1 MTVRLPHAFAG
12 AVCLGCAL
20 ANVGRLTL
28 VPALLVTASLAAL
41 ACSAGD
47 PRVRWTLAAGAV
59 ALAGWGWGSLRL
71 TQLDR
76 SVLAERIGT
85 FERALVEVEEPP
97 RPGAFDQRMRALV
110 LSWGTLRTH
119 EPVLLE
125 LPLGRVPP
133 QGARLRLLGEL
144 RAPPGPSN
152 GFDEAKWLRR
162 QGIHE
167 VLRGQSWQ
175 VLGRRGGV
183 SGVGDS
189 VGRWLAG
196 DSAAGLAAGERRDVI
211 EAIVLG
217 RSSGL
222 DQTLLAD
229 FRASCLYHCL
239 AVDGLKVAAVGGG
252 VAAVFLFAGLGSY
265 LAQIAALLT
274 VAAYALAVGL
284 HPSVV
289 RAALAAGLGSL
300 AWLAARERDRW
311 QALLVGAAV
320 LLGWNPY
327 TLLDAG
333 FQLSF
338 AAVASIFIVTPRV
351 VRALEGYPVSQELAQ
366 LIGVSTACGL
376 ATAPV
381 TWFQFHQISLVTVPA
396 NVVAVPVVVEV
407 LGLALLTAV
416 VAPVAPSVAAAMAQ
430 LNGWGAW
437 FVAACARGFGSLPG
451 AQITSPRAA
460 AAVGL
465 GAVFTAAYAGRRGE
479 RARAEAGLPSDGDRP
494 AEDRA
499 GAQAPAG
506 ADR

>member
-1 MTVRLPHAFAG
+1 MTVRLPHAAVG
-12 AVCLGCAL
+12 ALCFGFVL
-20 ANVGRLTL
+20 ANLARPGVLPVLGAAFVLGSVGAAVADSRLRA
-28 VPALLVTASLAAL
+28 ALLAS
-41 ACSAGD
+41 
-47 PRVRWTLAAGAV
+47 AV
-59 ALAGWGWGSLRL
+59 VAIAWGWGGLRL
-71 TQLDR
+71 AQLDH
-76 SVLAERIGT
+76 SVLEARIGT
-85 FERALVEVEEPP
+85 AEWAVVEVEEPP
-97 RPGAFDQRMRALV
+97 RPGTFEQRMKVLV
-110 LSWGTLRTH
+110 LRWGTVRAD
-119 EPVLLE
+119 EQALLE
-125 LPLGRVPP
+125 LPLGRSPP

-162 QGIHE
+162 QGVHV
-167 VLRGQSWQ
+167 VLRAQSYR
-175 VLGRRGGV
+175 VIGRRGGV
-183 SGVGDS
+183 SGIGDR

-196 DSAAGLAAGERRDVI
+196 DTTPGLEGDRRDVI

-217 RSSGL
+217 RTSDV
-222 DQTLLAD
+222 DQSLLAD
-229 FRASCLYHCL
+229 FRATGLYHCL

-252 VAAVFLFAGLGSY
+252 AVTVVLLLGLGVY
-265 LAQIAALLT
+265 VAQLTALAT

-300 AWLAARERDRW
+300 AWLAGRERDRW

-327 TLLDAG
+327 ALFDAG

-338 AAVASIFIVTPRV
+338 AAVASIFVVTPRV
-351 VRALEGYPVSQELAQ
+351 VRALEGYPVSHGLAQ
-366 LIGVSTACGL
+366 LIGVCTACGL

-381 TWFQFHQISLVTVPA
+381 TWFQFHQVSLVTVPA

-416 VAPVAPSVAAAMAQ
+416 VAPVAPSVASAMAE
-430 LNGWGAW
+430 LNGWGASL
-437 FVAACARGFGSLPG
+437 VADCARAFASIPG

-460 AAVGL
+460 AVLGL
-465 GAVFTAAYAGRRGE
+465 GAVALAAYAWQHGE
-479 RARAEAGLPSDGDRP
+479 RARAEAGLPLHGQRP
-494 AEDRA
+494 AEDHA
-499 GAQAPAG
+499 GPTAATR

>member
-1 MTVRLPHAFAG
+1 MRLPHAFA
-12 AVCLGCAL
+12 ATLCLGFAL
-20 ANVGRLTL
+20 ANLGRLP
-28 VPALLVTASLAAL
+28 VFPALLGAAVVVAVGL
-41 ACSAGD
+41 GAGE
-47 PRVRWTLAAGAV
+47 PRLRRPAVVIALLAV
-59 ALAGWGWGSLRL
+59 AWGWGSLRL
-71 TQLDR
+71 AQLDR
-76 SVLAERIGT
+76 SVLASRIGT
-85 FERALVEVEEPP
+85 FERAVVEVEEPP
-97 RPGAFDQRMRALV
+97 RAGSFDQRMRARL
-110 LSWGTLRTH
+110 LRWGPLRTH

-125 LPLGRVPP
+125 LPRGRAPP
-133 QGARLRLLGEL
+133 QGATLTLEGEL
-144 RAPPGPSN
+144 RAPRGPSN
-152 GFDEAKWLRR
+152 GFDEARWLRR
-162 QGIHE
+162 QGIHA
-167 VLRGQSWQ
+167 VLRGRAWR
-175 VLGRRGGV
+175 VVGMRAGV
-183 SGVGDS
+183 FGVGDS
-189 VGRWLAG
+189 IGRWLAR
-196 DSAAGLAAGERRDVI
+196 DSAPGLTGDRRDVI

-217 RSSGL
+217 RSSGM

-229 FRASCLYHCL
+229 FRASGLYHCL

-252 VAAVFLFAGLGSY
+252 IAALCLIAGFGSY

-311 QALLVGAAV
+311 QALLVGAAL

-327 TLLDAG
+327 TLFDAG

-338 AAVASIFIVTPRV
+338 AAVASIFVVTPPV
-351 VRALEGYPVSQELAQ
+351 VRALEGYPVSHELAQ

-416 VAPVAPSVAAAMAQ
+416 VAPVAPPVAAAMAQ

-437 FVAACARGFGSLPG
+437 IVAVCARVFGGMPG

-460 AAVGL
+460 GLLGL
-465 GAVFTAAYAGRRGE
+465 GAAGAAAYAWRRGE
-479 RARAEAGLPSDGDRP
+479 RARAEAGLPLLGERP
-494 AEDRA
+494 AEDRTGTGAAA
-499 GAQAPAG
+499 GT
-506 ADR
+506 DR

>member
-1 MTVRLPHAFAG
+1 VTIRLPHALAG
-12 AVCLGCAL
+12 ALCLGFAL
-20 ANVGRLTL
+20 ANLGRAPVLPVL
-28 VPALLVTASLAAL
+28 LGVVVVALGFGAGEPRLRWPAIAAAL
-41 ACSAGD
+41 
-47 PRVRWTLAAGAV
+47 VAV
-59 ALAGWGWGSLRL
+59 AWAWGSLRL
-71 TQLDR
+71 AQLDR
-76 SVLAERIGT
+76 SVLASRIGT
-85 FERALVEVEEPP
+85 FEQALVEVEEPS
-97 RPGAFDQRMRALV
+97 RAGAFDQRMRALV
-110 LSWGTLRTH
+110 HRWGTLRTH

-125 LPLGRVPP
+125 LPLGRAPP
-133 QGARLRLLGEL
+133 QGARLTLEGEL

-152 GFDEAKWLRR
+152 GFDEARWLRR
-162 QGIHE
+162 QGIHA
-167 VLRGQSWQ
+167 VLRGRAWH
-175 VLGRRGGV
+175 VVGRRGGV
-183 SGVGDS
+183 FGAGDGI
-189 VGRWLAG
+189 GRWLARDSSPGLTG
-196 DSAAGLAAGERRDVI
+196 DRRDVI

-222 DQTLLAD
+222 DQALLAD
-229 FRASCLYHCL
+229 FRASGLYHCL

-252 VAAVFLFAGLGSY
+252 VAALLLLAGFGSY
-265 LAQIAALLT
+265 IAQIAALLT

-311 QALLVGAAV
+311 QALLVGAAL

-327 TLLDAG
+327 TLFDAG

-338 AAVASIFIVTPRV
+338 AAVGSIFVVTPRV
-351 VRALEGYPVSQELAQ
+351 VRALEGYPVSHELAQ

-416 VAPVAPSVAAAMAQ
+416 VAPLAPPIAAAMAQ

-437 FVAACARGFGSLPG
+437 VVVACARVFGGMPG
-451 AQITSPRAA
+451 AQITSGSAAALLGLGAA
-460 AAVGL
+460 AA
-465 GAVFTAAYAGRRGE
+465 AAYAWRRGE
-479 RARAEAGLPSDGDRP
+479 RARAEAGLPVLGERP

-499 GAQAPAG
+499 RAG
-506 ADR
+506 AAAGTDR

>member
-1 MTVRLPHAFAG
+1 VTVRLPHALVG
-12 AVCLGCAL
+12 ALCLGFAL
-20 ANVGRLTL
+20 ANLAR
-28 VPALLVTASLAAL
+28 PAAAPAFGSAAAL
-41 ACSAGD
+41 AVVG
-47 PRVRWTLAAGAV
+47 LAASNSRFRVATVAAAVVAV
-59 ALAGWGWGSLRL
+59 AWGWGAVRL
-71 TQLDR
+71 AQLDR
-76 SVLAERIGT
+76 SVLVSRIGT
-85 FERALVEVEEPP
+85 AEWAVVEVEEPP
-97 RPGAFDQRMRALV
+97 RLGTFDQRMKALV
-110 LSWGTLRTH
+110 LRWGTLRTH

-125 LPLGRVPP
+125 LPLGRSPP

-144 RAPPGPSN
+144 KAPPGPSN

-162 QGIHE
+162 QGIHAI
-167 VLRGQSWQ
+167 LRGQSYRLVGQ
-175 VLGRRGGV
+175 RGGV
-183 SGVGDS
+183 SGVGDR
-189 VGRWLAG
+189 VGRWL
-196 DSAAGLAAGERRDVI
+196 SADTTPGLKGERREVI

-217 RSSGL
+217 RTSSVDQSLL
-222 DQTLLAD
+222 DD
-229 FRASCLYHCL
+229 FRATGLYHCL

-252 VAAVFLFAGLGSY
+252 AAAIVLLLGLGIY
-265 LAQIAALLT
+265 FAQTAALLA

-300 AWLAARERDRW
+300 AWLAGRERDRW

-327 TLLDAG
+327 LLFDAG

-338 AAVASIFIVTPRV
+338 AAVASIFVVTPRV
-351 VRALEGYPVSQELAQ
+351 VRALEGYPVSHGLAQ

-396 NVVAVPVVVEV
+396 NVVAVPLVVEV
-407 LGLALLTAV
+407 LCLALLTAV
-416 VAPVAPSVAAAMAQ
+416 VAPVAPPAAAAMAQ

-437 FVAACARGFGSLPG
+437 FVAGCARVFARIPG

-460 AAVGL
+460 AALGL
-465 GAVFTAAYAGRRGE
+465 GAVGAAAYAWQRGE
-479 RARAEAGLPSDGDRP
+479 RTRAEAGLPPDGDRP
-494 AEDRA
+494 AEDQGR
-499 GAQAPAG
+499 APATAR